1 MLSVQVWDRS
11 MVHAAW
17 SGAEDADVVVH
28 LVDAEAELAV
38 SGGNASGADKK
49 AVEDRGLHISRQRWH
64 YMRAGTGPMTPDTD
78 LLEALADFFGVPAA
92 FLTNADAETPAR
104 VAAQLDLLR
113 AMREAEVKSFA
124 ARSLTSDLSPEL
136 LLEIRDIIDE
146 TLTKQK
152 REDRPA
158 S

>member
-1 MLSVQVWDRS
+1 MPEHEPQKPEEVL
-11 MVHAAW
+11 
-17 SGAEDADVVVH
+17 AERLNTLLDVVA
-28 LVDAEAELAV
+28 AE
-38 SGGNASGADKK
+38 GGHRYTFPDIKQ

>member
-1 MLSVQVWDRS
+1 MSDHETPKPEEVL
-11 MVHAAW
+11 
-17 SGAEDADVVVH
+17 AERLNTLLDVV
-28 LVDAEAELAV
+28 EAE
-38 SGGNASGADKK
+38 GGRRYTFPDIKK

-78 LLEALADFFGVPAA
+78 LLAALADFFGVPAA
-92 FLTNADAETPAR
+92 FLTDADAETPAR
-104 VAAQLDLLR
+104 VTAQLDLLR

-152 REDRPA
+152 REDHSA